1 MSSPQATTTEQQKGE
16 FVKVKIDNKTAI
28 VTLDHA
34 PVNALSP
41 AVLKE
46 IKATFEALSK
56 NPEVRAVVLTGAGNH
71 AFCAGADLKAFAGVG
86 ASESAELVKLG
97 HEAFNAVEDCRKP
110 VIAAVN
116 NLALGGGCELA
127 MAADIRIS
135 SDRARYGQP
144 EVWIGLIPAWGGS
157 TRMPRLVGAAK
168 AKELIF
174 TGQMINA
181 QEAQRIGLVQKIVPD
196 GEEVRAAIDI
206 ARAIIHK
213 GAPLAVEEAKAAIN
227 ATMRASDRAASL
239 KVEAEAAKRLAAT
252 EDLVEGV
259 TAFIEKR
266 SPEFKGK

>member
-1 MSSPQATTTEQQKGE
+1 MAE
-16 FVKVKIDNKTAI
+16 FVKVKVDNKTAI
-28 VTLDHA
+28 VTLDHP

-46 IKATFEALSK
+46 IKATFDELSK
-56 NPEVRAVVLTGAGNH
+56 NDEVRAVVLTGAGNH
-71 AFCAGADLKAFAGVG
+71 AFCAGADLKEFAGIDPKQ
-86 ASESAELVKLG
+86 AAEIAQLG
-97 HEAFNAVEDCRKP
+97 HAAMNAIEDCRKP

-127 MAADIRIS
+127 MSCDLRIS
-135 SDRARYGQP
+135 SDRARFGQP
-144 EVWIGLIPAWGGS
+144 EVWIGLLPAWGGS
-157 TRMPRLVGAAK
+157 TRLPRLVGAAK

-181 QEAQRIGLVQKIVPD
+181 QEAQRIGLVNKIVPD

-213 GAPLAVEEAKAAIN
+213 AAPLAVYEAKATIN
-227 ATMRASDRAASL
+227 ETSRAPSR
-239 KVEAEAAKRLAAT
+239 EAALKKELDAVQKLVGT
-252 EDLVEGV
+252 SDLVEGV

-266 SPEFKGK
+266 SPEFKGQ

>member
-1 MSSPQATTTEQQKGE
+1 MAE
-16 FVKVKIDNKTAI
+16 FLKVKIDNQTCALPI
-28 VTLDHA
+28 HPA

-41 AVLKE
+41 AVLQE
-46 IKATFEALSK
+46 VKATVDELAK
-56 NPEVRAVVLTGAGNH
+56 NDEVRAIVLTGAGNH
-71 AFCAGADLKAFAGVG
+71 AFCAGADLKAFAGLNPQQAKEIVD
-86 ASESAELVKLG
+86 LG
-97 HEAFNAVEDCRKP
+97 HAAFNAVEDCRKP

-127 MAADIRIS
+127 MACDIRIS
-135 SDRARYGQP
+135 SDRARFGQP

-157 TRMPRLVGAAK
+157 TRMPRLIGASK

-181 QEAQRIGLVQKIVPD
+181 QEAQRIGLVNKIVPD

-213 GAPLAVEEAKAAIN
+213 GAPLAVYEAKATIN
-227 ATMRASDRAASL
+227 KGLRSASREEAL
-239 KVEAEAAKRLAAT
+239 KGEAEAAARLGGT
-252 EDLVEGV
+252 SDLVEGI

-266 SPEFKGK
+266 SPEFKGA

>member
-1 MSSPQATTTEQQKGE
+1 MAEYIKT
-16 FVKVKIDNKTAI
+16 KIENRIAV
-28 VTLDHA
+28 VTLDHP

-46 IKATFEALSK
+46 LKAEFEALGG
-56 NPEVRAVVLTGAGNH
+56 NADVNAVVLTGAGNH
-71 AFCAGADLKAFAGVG
+71 AFCAGADLKEFAGLSPDQAKEIV
-86 ASESAELVKLG
+86 SLG
-97 HEAFNAVEDCRKP
+97 HEAFNAVEDCAKP

-144 EVWIGLIPAWGGS
+144 EVWIGLVPAWGGS
-157 TRMPRLVGAAK
+157 TRLPQIVGAAK
-168 AKELIF
+168 AKELIY

-181 QEAQRIGLVQKIVPD
+181 QEAQRIGLVNKIVPD

-206 ARAIIHK
+206 GRMIDRK
-213 GAPLAVEEAKAAIN
+213 SAPLAVQAAKRIIN
-227 ATMRASDRAASL
+227 ANLRAPDRAAAL
-239 KVEAEAAKRLAAT
+239 ANELEAAGELAGT
-252 EDLVEGV
+252 EDLVEGI

-266 SPEFKGK
+266 APEFQGK

>member
-1 MSSPQATTTEQQKGE
+1 MAEYLKT
-16 FVKVKIDNKTAI
+16 KIDNRIAV
-28 VTLDHA
+28 VTLDHP

-46 IKATFEALSK
+46 IKAEFETLAK
-56 NPEVRAVVLTGAGNH
+56 NDEVRAVVLTGAGNH
-71 AFCAGADLKAFAGVG
+71 AFCAGADLKEFAGIDPKQ
-86 ASESAELVKLG
+86 ALEIANLG
-97 HEAFNAVEDCRKP
+97 HAAMNAIEDCRKP

-127 MAADIRIS
+127 MACDIRIS
-135 SDRARYGQP
+135 SDRSRYGQP

-157 TRMPRLVGAAK
+157 TRMPRLIGAAK

-181 QEAQRIGLVQKIVPD
+181 QEAQRIGLVNKIVPD

-206 ARAIIHK
+206 ARMIIHK
-213 GAPLAVEEAKAAIN
+213 GAPLAVYEAKATIN
-227 ATMRASDRAASL
+227 KGLRAVSREEAL
-239 KVEAEAAKRLAAT
+239 KGEIEAATRLSAT

>member
-1 MSSPQATTTEQQKGE
+1 MAE

-28 VTLDHA
+28 VTLDHP
-34 PVNALSP
+34 PVNALSL

-46 IKATFEALSK
+46 IKATFEELGK
-56 NPEVRAVVLTGAGNH
+56 NDEVRAVVLTGAGNH
-71 AFCAGADLKAFAGVG
+71 AFCAGADLKAFAGLNPQQAKEIVM
-86 ASESAELVKLG
+86 AG

-135 SDRARYGQP
+135 SDRSRYGQP

-157 TRMPRLVGAAK
+157 TRMPRLIGAAK

-181 QEAQRIGLVQKIVPD
+181 QEAQRIGLVNKIVPD
-196 GEEVRAAIDI
+196 GEEVRAGIDI
-206 ARAIIHK
+206 ARMIIQK
-213 GAPLAVEEAKAAIN
+213 AAPLAVYEAKATIN
-227 ATMRASDRAASL
+227 KGMRAASREEAL
-239 KVEAEAAKRLAAT
+239 KGESEAAARLAGT
-252 EDLVEGV
+252 SDLVEGI

>member
-1 MSSPQATTTEQQKGE
+1 MAE
-16 FVKVKIDNKTAI
+16 FLKVKTDNKTAV

-46 IKATFEALSK
+46 IKATFDERAK
-56 NPEVRAVVLTGAGNH
+56 NDEVRAVVLTGAGNH
-71 AFCAGADLKAFAGVG
+71 AFCAGADLKAFAGLDPQQ
-86 ASESAELVKLG
+86 AAEIVKAG

-127 MAADIRIS
+127 MACDIRIS
-135 SDRARYGQP
+135 SDRARFGQP
-144 EVWIGLIPAWGGS
+144 EVRIGLIPAWGGS

-174 TGQMINA
+174 TGQMVNA
-181 QEAQRIGLVQKIVPD
+181 QEAQRIGLVNKIVPD

-206 ARAIIHK
+206 ARMIIHK
-213 GAPLAVEEAKAAIN
+213 GAPLAVQEAKAAIN
-227 ATMRASDRAASL
+227 ATARAADR
-239 KVEAEAAKRLAAT
+239 KAAMDIERQAAGRLAGSQ
-252 EDLVEGV
+252 DL
-259 TAFIEKR
+259 I
-266 SPEFKGK
+266 

>member
-1 MSSPQATTTEQQKGE
+1 MAEYVKTKIENHIAT
-16 FVKVKIDNKTAI
+16 

-46 IKATFEALSK
+46 VKAEFEAL
-56 NPEVRAVVLTGAGNH
+56 NDNDEVRAIVLTGAGNH
-71 AFCAGADLKAFAGVG
+71 AFCAGADLKEFTGLTPDDAKDMVN
-86 ASESAELVKLG
+86 VG
-97 HEAFNAVEDCRKP
+97 HEAFNAVEDCKKP
-110 VIAAVN
+110 VIAAIN

-127 MAADIRIS
+127 MSCDIRIS
-135 SDRARYGQP
+135 SDRARFGQP

-157 TRMPRLVGAAK
+157 TRLPQIVGAAK

-181 QEAQRIGLVQKIVPD
+181 QEAQRIGLVNKIVPD

-206 ARAIIHK
+206 ARMIIHK
-213 GAPLAVEEAKAAIN
+213 GAPLAVQEAKQVIN
-227 ATMRASDRAASL
+227 FGLRADSRDASL
-239 KVEAEAAKRLAAT
+239 DRELQGAFNLASS
-252 EDLVEGV
+252 EDLVEGI

-266 SPEFKGK
+266 PAQFAGK

>member
-1 MSSPQATTTEQQKGE
+1 MAE
-16 FVKVKIDNKTAI
+16 FVKVKIDNRTAT
-28 VTLDHA
+28 VTLDHP

-41 AVLKE
+41 EVLKQIQAE
-46 IKATFEALSK
+46 FEALGQ
-56 NPEVRAVVLTGAGNH
+56 NDEVRAIVLTGAGNH
-71 AFCAGADLKAFAGVG
+71 AFCAGADLKAFAGLG
-86 ASESAELVKLG
+86 AEQAKELVALG
-97 HEAFNAVEDCRKP
+97 HAAFNAIEDCRKP

-135 SDRARYGQP
+135 SDRARFGQP
-144 EVWIGLIPAWGGS
+144 EVWIGLLPAWGGS
-157 TRMPRLVGAAK
+157 TRLPRLVGPAK

-181 QEAQRIGLVQKIVPD
+181 QEAQRIGLVNKIVPD
-196 GEEVRAAIDI
+196 GEEVRAAMDI

-213 GAPLAVEEAKAAIN
+213 AAPLAVYEAKATIN
-227 ATMRASDRAASL
+227 RTLRAASREEAL
-239 KVEAEAAKRLAAT
+239 QAEAEAAARLAAT

-266 SPEFKGK
+266 SPEFKAK

>member
-1 MSSPQATTTEQQKGE
+1 MADYL
-16 FVKVKIDNKTAI
+16 KVKIDNRTAV

-46 IKATFEALSK
+46 IKQTFDELGK
-56 NPEVRAVVLTGAGNH
+56 NDEVRAVVLTGAGNH
-71 AFCAGADLKAFAGVG
+71 AFCAGADLKAFAGLNPQQ
-86 ASESAELVKLG
+86 AAEMVKDG

-144 EVWIGLIPAWGGS
+144 EAWIGLIPAWGGS
-157 TRMPRLVGAAK
+157 TRLPRLVGPAK

-174 TGQMINA
+174 TGQMLNA
-181 QEAQRIGLVQKIVPD
+181 QEAQRIGLVNKIVPD

-213 GAPLAVEEAKAAIN
+213 AAPLAVQEAKATIN
-227 ATMRASDRAASL
+227 KGLRAASREEAL
-239 KVEAEAAKRLAAT
+239 KGEAEAAARLGGT
-252 EDLVEGV
+252 ED
-259 TAFIEKR
+259 R
-266 SPEFKGK
+266 SEEHT